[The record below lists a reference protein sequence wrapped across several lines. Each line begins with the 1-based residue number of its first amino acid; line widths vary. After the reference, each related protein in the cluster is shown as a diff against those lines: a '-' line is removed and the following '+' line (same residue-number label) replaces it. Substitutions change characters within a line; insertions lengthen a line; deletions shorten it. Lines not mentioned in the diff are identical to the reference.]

1 MSHHGVVDQRDANT
15 LAVLEAQRLSVRELD
30 AIEGP
35 GEFLHVP
42 GRCSSMVRLGSRPSG
57 SGEGA
62 AQVRV
67 SQDAP
72 AVITQADTWVVQ
84 LVRRRHGLH
93 VDQRIVG
100 L

>member
-1 MSHHGVVDQRDANT
+1 M
-15 LAVLEAQRLSVRELD
+15 
-30 AIEGP
+30 P
-35 GEFLHVP
+35 GEVQLDGATWLTP
-42 GRCSSMVRLGSRPSG
+42 VRIR
-57 SGEGA
+57 EGA